1 MQAVYGPGHS
11 PKGGESP
18 KVSSMS
24 IWGKFAG
31 AAAGFALGGPLGA
44 LLGAVAG
51 HYAVDKKTGGVA
63 DDESRPQ
70 RQIAFTIGVIALGA
84 KMAKADGQVT
94 RDEVDAF
101 KQVFH
106 IPAQEMKNVAR
117 VFNLAKQDVAGYES
131 YAGQLA
137 GLFGKGSP
145 VLEDV
150 LDGLYHIAKADG
162 VVHPGEAEF
171 LESVAAIFGFE
182 GADFARVR
190 ERHVQPDQEDP
201 YVILGVSRD
210 MSMAGI
216 KKAYRKLVTENHP
229 DKHIAAGMPEEFIE
243 LATEKLA
250 HINDAFDRI
259 EKERDG

>member
-1 MQAVYGPGHS
+1 
-11 PKGGESP
+11 
-18 KVSSMS
+18 MS
-24 IWGKFAG
+24 IWGKLAG
-31 AAAGFALGGPLGA
+31 AAAGFAFGGPLGA

-51 HYAVDKKTGGVA
+51 HYAVDKKSGAPSDRVRTDG
-63 DDESRPQ
+63 DERPQ

-84 KMAKADGQVT
+84 KMAKADGRVT

-106 IPAQEMKNVAR
+106 IPAHEMKNVAR
-117 VFNLAKQDVAGYES
+117 VFNLAKQDVAGYDS

-150 LDGLYHIAKADG
+150 IDGLYHIAKADG
-162 VVHPGEAEF
+162 VVHPGEAQY

-182 GADFARVR
+182 GSDFARIR
-190 ERHVQPDQEDP
+190 ERHVQPDKEDP
-201 YVILGVSRD
+201 YVVLGVTRD
-210 MSMAGI
+210 MSLAEI
-216 KKAYRKLVTENHP
+216 KKVYRKLVAENHP

-243 LATEKLA
+243 LATEKLS

-259 EKERDG
+259 EKEKSS

>member
-1 MQAVYGPGHS
+1 
-11 PKGGESP
+11 
-18 KVSSMS
+18 MS

-44 LLGAVAG
+44 LLGAMAG
-51 HYAVDKKTGGVA
+51 HYAVDKKSGEVRG
-63 DDESRPQ
+63 DEAQPQ
-70 RQIAFTIGVIALGA
+70 REIAFTIGVIALGA

-101 KQVFH
+101 KQVFR
-106 IPAQEMKNVAR
+106 IPAHEMKNVAR
-117 VFNLAKQDVAGYES
+117 VFNMAKQDVAGYES

-150 LDGLYHIAKADG
+150 MDGLYHIAKADG
-162 VVHPGEAEF
+162 VVHPGEAHF
-171 LESVAAIFGFE
+171 LESVAGIFGFS
-182 GADFARVR
+182 GADFARIR
-190 ERHVQPDQEDP
+190 ERHVSPDKEDP
-201 YVILGVSRD
+201 YVILGVSRE
-210 MSMAGI
+210 MSFAEI
-216 KKAYRKLVTENHP
+216 KKAYRKLVFENHP

-259 EKERDG
+259 EKEQGM